1 MREIE
6 MPDWSTLLLPISTS
20 KMNIKDSYSPYQ
32 GKMDIEAFSKMGDS
46 AAPKLETSTG
56 DVDTMTRMNL
66 EKFLSRG
73 TPGQTGETDYNSA
86 FKNLMGEAKS
96 LSNKFTTP
104 SGGQD
109 IEAQLRNLFGNQ
121 EALPSMSNATKDQ
134 GMMQRLGMG
143 QMGSSN
149 QNLGQLQKSATQRG
163 WDTNKT
169 SVGSKV
175 GGAMSLISSLKGMSD
190 AGRASQMKQSIPQD
204 TWSPYMGRI

>member
-1 MREIE
+1 
-6 MPDWSTLLLPISTS
+6 
-20 KMNIKDSYSPYQ
+20 
-32 GKMDIEAFSKMGDS
+32 
-46 AAPKLETSTG
+46 
-56 DVDTMTRMNL
+56 
-66 EKFLSRG
+66 
-73 TPGQTGETDYNSA
+73 
-86 FKNLMGEAKS
+86 MGEAKS

-109 IEAQLRNLFGNQ
+109 VEAELRNLFGNQ
-121 EALPSMSNATKDQ
+121 EALPSMSNATKDK

-175 GGAMSLISSLKGMSD
+175 GGAMSLISSLKGMAD